1 MSQAF
6 TLTLASSDDPGLLA
20 AAVEAF
26 AEDQALPMKSAFT
39 LDLVLEEIVT
49 NIINHGAGPGG
60 ATVDITVQRDG
71 DALKGTVRDNAAPF
85 DPLTRPPVDVSAS
98 VEEREIGGLGIHL
111 VREMTETLGYTYAD
125 GHNVLTF
132 TIGLKELT

>member
-6 TLTLASSDDPGLLA
+6 TLTLASGDDPGRLA

-26 AEDQALPMKSAFT
+26 AEDADLPMKSAFT

-49 NIINHGAGPGG
+49 NILNHGAGPGG
-60 ATVDITVQRDG
+60 ATVDIAIEREG

-85 DPLTRPPVDVSAS
+85 DPLARAPVDVTAS
-98 VEEREIGGLGIHL
+98 VEERDIGGLGIHL
-111 VREMTETLGYTYAD
+111 VREMTQSLGYIYAD

-132 TIGLKELT
+132 TIGIKELT

>member
-6 TLTLASSDDPGLLA
+6 TLTLASGDDPGRLA
-20 AAVEAF
+20 AAVEAY
-26 AEDQALPMKSAFT
+26 AEDVDLPMSQAFT

-49 NIINHGAGPGG
+49 NIINHGAAPGG
-60 ATVDITVQRDG
+60 ATVEIAIHRDG
-71 DALKGTVRDNAAPF
+71 NALKGTVRDNAAPF
-85 DPLTRPPVDVSAS
+85 DPLARPPVDVTAS
-98 VEEREIGGLGIHL
+98 VEDREIGGLGIHL
-111 VREMTETLGYTYAD
+111 VREMTEALGYTYAD